1 MNIGDRVRMLHSVEE
16 GIITKFLSGDR
27 IEVEIEDGFQIPV
40 RRNEIAVVSVE
51 ENNRFGKNEVP
62 QNDSKNNTTKTNATI
77 SQKGIYVAFVALNQ
91 DKYAIHLIN
100 NTDLDL
106 PFVIGEESD
115 NFLQGLATNVL
126 KSRQSLKFKEVNL
139 SDFEKWGVFVFQFLY
154 FSYNRTNFKMPFV
167 KKLRFRSSSFFKA
180 KGQVPILLKEGYIFQ
195 LDKDEAEN
203 ATQTTEKMIEINPE
217 KLREEMLTPKV
228 NTVLPLS
235 QIIKRPAKEIDLHIE
250 KLTSNFNNMNNGEML
265 ALQLEIFDKNLENAI
280 ATAMDEIIFIH
291 GVGNGV
297 LKQEIHRK
305 LSQNKEIK
313 FFQDAKK
320 EKFGYGATLVALK

>member
-1 MNIGDRVRMLHSVEE
+1 MNIGDKVRMLHSTEQ

-51 ENNRFGKNEVP
+51 ENTRFGKNQTPEEA
-62 QNDSKNNTTKTNATI
+62 QNNSKNSKTTTI
-77 SQKGIYVAFVALNQ
+77 SQKGIYVAFIALNQ
-91 DKYAIHLIN
+91 EKYAIHLIN

-106 PFVIGEESD
+106 PFVIGEETE
-115 NFLQGLATNVL
+115 NFVQGIATNVL
-126 KSRQSLKFKEVNL
+126 KGRQSLKFKEVNL

-154 FSYNRTNFKMPFV
+154 FSYNKISMRMPFV
-167 KKLRFRSSSFFKA
+167 KKLRCRSNSFFKA
-180 KGQVPILLKEGYIFQ
+180 KGQVPILLKEGYVFQ
-195 LDKDEAEN
+195 LDKEETEEN
-203 ATQTTEKMIEINPE
+203 LVIPE
-217 KLREEMLTPKV
+217 KTPEIDVQKLKEEMFTPKV
-228 NTVLPLS
+228 NTILPLS
-235 QIIKRPAKEIDLHIE
+235 QIVKRPAKEIDLHIE
-250 KLTSNFNNMNNGEML
+250 KLTSNYNNMNNGEML
-265 ALQLEIFDKNLENAI
+265 ALQLDTFERNLENAI
-280 ATAMDEIIFIH
+280 VAAMDEIVFIH

-305 LSQNKEIK
+305 LSQNKDIK